1 MTIRLDRMQ
10 RVHTLI
16 RFTLPLTSART
27 VWMLASKRRGVTLW
41 AWLTLRPTAGPFP
54 HTSQRLAMVI
64 NEGNGDNE
72 NEEPESYHYPGT
84 IRPDPGTRLAS
95 PPPAGGGTRN
105 MRLSS

>member
-1 MTIRLDRMQ
+1 MIRLDRMQ

-16 RFTLPLTSART
+16 RLALPLTSART

-64 NEGNGDNE
+64 MKVVEIMRTKNPN
-72 NEEPESYHYPGT
+72 HTT
-84 IRPDPGTRLAS
+84 IQARSDPTRGPDLRRPRPLVAA
-95 PPPAGGGTRN
+95 PATCA
-105 MRLSS
+105 